1 MKCRSYL
8 MGMRKGIRDSVG
20 VLDWNILIE
29 IYIYFVYTLY
39 LYKCTDIHKL
49 PIRFKTHAA
58 LRLIKRFDLD
68 IEEFRHLLKTG
79 KMIKKPK
86 KDGHIGIIQ
95 RKLGNTKIRIKFT
108 IRQKTLWII
117 TVEGGEEE

>member
-1 MKCRSYL
+1 M
-8 MGMRKGIRDSVG
+8 
-20 VLDWNILIE
+20 
-29 IYIYFVYTLY
+29 
-39 LYKCTDIHKL
+39 DIHKL

-58 LRLIKRFDLD
+58 LRLIKHFDLD

-86 KDGHIGIIQ
+86 KDGSIGIIQ
-95 RKLGNTKIRIKFT
+95 RKLGDTKIRIKFT

>member
-1 MKCRSYL
+1 
-8 MGMRKGIRDSVG
+8 MRKGIRDLAG
-20 VLDWNILIE
+20 VLDLNIPIE

-39 LYKCTDIHKL
+39 LHKSMDIHKL
-49 PIRFKTHAA
+49 PIKFKTHAA
-58 LRLIKRFDLD
+58 LRLIKRFDMD

-95 RKLGNTKIRIKFT
+95 RKVGDTKIRIKFT